1 MGTMTTAEMAMTMPG
16 KAVKFVSKNPFPPNS
31 GVGSL
36 PKMRPMT
43 RTNTGA
49 KAIEKMTAAGSRRV
63 RIAVTLHS

>member
-1 MGTMTTAEMAMTMPG
+1 MGTMTTEEMAMTIPG
-16 KAVKFVSKNPFPPNS
+16 NAVKFASRNPCPPNS
-31 GVGSL
+31 GAGLL
-36 PKMRPMT
+36 PKMSPMT